1 MSINW
6 NIEMFSK
13 SANNIFVEYTNELF
27 GSYLMDPTV
36 KEICVNP
43 DGGLWVETVDD
54 VWIKKTQI
62 ENNIKN
68 VGSDLQTFATTAANF
83 NNTKLDDTNPF
94 LSGTLSSGER
104 IQLVY
109 APASKNLVVDIR
121 KNHKTN
127 IPYQR
132 FQEQGLF
139 NGIRSFGDRND
150 NELELVELY
159 KSRDF
164 FNFIKKAV
172 ELGKNIIFCGETGS
186 GKTTFMKSLMEFI
199 PANSRLISIEDTEE
213 LAFFNHEN
221 HVQLFYDSQYKEDD
235 PVTPSKLLKSCLR
248 LKPTRILLAEIRD
261 QVALDFLKV
270 IGSGHNGTMC
280 SYHSPTV
287 EMTFQKMITNV
298 MENPK
303 AVGLSDKTVA
313 NMIGLS
319 IDVVIQMSAFSGSR
333 KITEIYFKDVDYEKL
348 FKN

>member
-1 MSINW
+1 MTLLVD
-6 NIEMFSK
+6 
-13 SANNIFVEYTNELF
+13 NIFVEYTNELF
-27 GSYLMDPTV
+27 GDYLANPEI

-43 DGGLWVETVDD
+43 DGMIWVEMTNDEWVN
-54 VWIKKTQI
+54 VGHI
-62 ENNIKN
+62 ENDIKN
-68 VGSDLQTFATTAANF
+68 HGSKLQTFATTAANF
-83 NNTKLDDTNPF
+83 NNTKLNETSPF
-94 LSGTLSSGER
+94 LSGTLSTGER

-127 IPYQR
+127 VPYQR
-132 FQEQGLF
+132 YKEQGLF
-139 NGIRSFGDRND
+139 NEVKAFGDKNEDD
-150 NELELVELY
+150 NELTELY
-159 KSRDF
+159 QSRDF
-164 FNFIKKAV
+164 YNFIKKAV
-172 ELGKNIIFCGETGS
+172 AVGKNIIFCGETGS

-199 PANSRLISIEDTEE
+199 PLNSRLISIEDTEE
-213 LAFFNHEN
+213 LAFFDHKNHI
-221 HVQLFYDSQYKEDD
+221 QLFYDSQYSEED
-235 PVTPSKLLKSCLR
+235 PVTPPKLLKSCLR

-261 QVALDFLKV
+261 QVALDFIKV

-287 EMTFQKMITNV
+287 EMTFQKMVTNV

-333 KITEIYFKDVDYEKL
+333 KITEVYFKDVDYEKL
-348 FKN
+348 FN